1 MKKMASDAATLTF
14 LNQKLEKEAQKIS
27 RQLIEVKE

>member
-14 LNQKLEKEAQKIS
+14 LNKKLEKEAQTIS

>member
-1 MKKMASDAATLTF
+1 MKKIASEAAKLTF
-14 LNQKLEKEAQKIS
+14 LNQKLEKEAQTIS

>member
-14 LNQKLEKEAQKIS
+14 HIKKLEQEVQNVS
-27 RQLIEVKE
+27 RELIEVKE